1 LILAGDIGGTKTE
14 MALFRLEGESLGL
27 VIEETFLSGKYSSLE
42 AIMKE
47 FLGKNSVS
55 VDHASFGVAGPVVH
69 GRASL
74 TNLPW
79 AIDERTL
86 KETFKFSSV
95 RILNDLEATAYAVPL
110 LKPSDLRTLNKGDPI
125 DGGTFAV
132 IAPGTG
138 LGEAFLTW
146 DGSRYWA
153 HPSEGGHTDF
163 APGNDEEMEL
173 LKYVQNQSDH
183 VSYEKVCSGQGIR
196 NIYKYYHRDLHV
208 EDVKSWLTQEARQV
222 DETEDPTPVIVHS
235 ALERSPRCG
244 ACFDTLNMF
253 VSILGSEAGNL
264 ALKVLATGGVYL
276 GGGIPPRVLRALE
289 NDRFTQAFKRKGRM
303 AQLVSQI
310 PVHVILNPKTAL
322 LGAAS
327 CCVEAR
333 KGIKVN
339 DS

>member
-1 LILAGDIGGTKTE
+1 LILAGDIGGTKTV
-14 MALFRLEGESLGL
+14 MALFRPEEESLGL
-27 VIEETFLSGKYSSLE
+27 VAEETFPSGKYSSLE

-47 FLGKNSVS
+47 FLAKNMVS

-69 GRASL
+69 GRASI

-79 AIDERTL
+79 VIDEGTL
-86 KETFKFSSV
+86 KKAFKLSSV

-110 LKPSDLRTLNKGDPI
+110 LKPSDLRTLNKGDPV
-125 DGGTFAV
+125 DRGTIAV

-146 DGSRYWA
+146 DGSRYSPHA
-153 HPSEGGHTDF
+153 SEGGHTDF
-163 APGNDEEMEL
+163 APANDEEVEL

-196 NIYKYYHRDLHV
+196 NVYKYYHRDLHV
-208 EDVKSWLTQEARQV
+208 DDVRSWLAQEARQV
-222 DETEDPTPVIVHS
+222 DATEDPTPVIVHS
-235 ALERSPRCG
+235 ALERNPRCG

-253 VSILGSEAGNL
+253 VSILGREAGNL

-276 GGGIPPRVLRALE
+276 GGGIPPRVLPALE
-289 NDRFTQAFKRKGRM
+289 NERFTRAFRRKGRM
-303 AQLVSQI
+303 SQLVSQI

-322 LGAAS
+322 LGAARY
-327 CCVEAR
+327 CAAEER
-333 KGIKVN
+333 IKVN
-339 DS
+339 QH